1 METKPN
7 QLIFHS
13 MASRWNTLAIDID
26 IARSLGFDGLESSGA
41 KIAAFLDAGF
51 SKTDLR
57 DRLADLCVPGIGFLI
72 DLERQGKRRG
82 DMLREA
88 EELCQL
94 AVSAGARGIE
104 AITGPLDLRAF
115 EPGAARCYPQLYR
128 GLIDLPEEEQTTLT
142 AANLGAVAD
151 IAADHGLIVYLEA
164 LSWTPLNS
172 MDAQLRVIDRCGRDN
187 VRLVVDF
194 WHAYTAGDTPDRI
207 ARLDKN
213 FIYGVHLCDSL
224 PYLGGIP
231 NEAALRDVPTGSGT
245 LDLKSWVDAVK
256 ATGYTGWWSCE
267 LFCRRQ
273 HQDNSYAVARDLKIL
288 MERLILDQPD
298 SSQMKNEGTNT

>member
-1 METKPN
+1 METKHN

-26 IARSLGFDGLESSGA
+26 ITRSLGFDGLETSGT
-41 KIAAFLDAGF
+41 KIAAFLEAGF
-51 SKTDLR
+51 SQVDLR
-57 DRLADLCVPGIGFLI
+57 ERLADLFLPGIGFLI
-72 DLERQGKRRG
+72 DVERQGEHRR

-94 AVSAGARGIE
+94 AVVAGARGIE

-115 EPGAARCYPQLYR
+115 EPEAANCYPQLYR
-128 GLIDLPEEEQTTLT
+128 GLIGMTEAEQTALT
-142 AANLGAVAD
+142 AGNLAAVAD

-172 MDAQLRVIDRCGRDN
+172 MDAQLRIIDGCRRDN
-187 VRLVVDF
+187 VRLVIDF

-213 FIYGVHLCDSL
+213 LIYGVHLCDSL
-224 PYLGGIP
+224 PYAGGIP
-231 NEAALRDVPTGSGT
+231 NESILRDVPTGSGA

-256 ATGYTGWWSCE
+256 ATGYEGWWSCE
-267 LFCRRQ
+267 LFCKRQ
-273 HQDNSYAVARDLKIL
+273 HQDNSYAVAQDLKIL
-288 MERLILDQPD
+288 MERLILDRRNQFPD
-298 SSQMKNEGTNT
+298 DE